1 MIDMFSKIITN
12 PALTTISHNTATSVT
27 AETMLKSIGRPGFIL
42 IDKDIDPDTKQY
54 AAAKEFLY
62 QTTCL
67 VVYALLVVPVFKK
80 GSFKLAKRLFKNETD
95 FQHFNNSKHYA
106 QYLKLTETTKHNRL
120 QSLEKEIK
128 GSHCVDLNGVERRRF
143 VKDEYNETLLNELK
157 KDKPNVFPMVKGAVE
172 LGNIAGSVFGLA
184 ILAPQVSHAF
194 IHPALRLLGL
204 EKKAQ
209 KPENIDLKA

>member
-12 PALTTISHNTATSVT
+12 PALTAISHNTATSVT
-27 AETMLKSIGRPGFIL
+27 TETMLKSIGRPGFIL

-62 QTTCL
+62 QATCL

-80 GSFKLAKRLFKNETD
+80 GSFKLAKKLFSNEAD
-95 FQHFNNSKHYA
+95 FRHFNSSKHYA

-128 GSHCVDLNGVERRRF
+128 GSHCVDQNGVARRRF
-143 VKDEYNETLLNELK
+143 VKDDYDDKLISELK
-157 KDKPNVFPMVKGAVE
+157 KDKPNIFPLVKGAVE
-172 LGNIAGSVFGLA
+172 LGNITGSVFGLA

-194 IHPALRLLGL
+194 IHPALKFLGL
-204 EKKAQ
+204 EKHDK
-209 KPENIDLKA
+209 KSDKVDLNA